1 MGRGLRPPSF
11 RRRSEGGAVRIVV
24 NGSEVKLDIGAR
36 VSDAVAT
43 VRKDGSTR
51 GIAVAVNGTVVPRSS
66 WEQTRLNDADRVEIL
81 TAVAGG

>member
-1 MGRGLRPPSF
+1 MK
-11 RRRSEGGAVRIVV
+11 VVV
-24 NGSEVKLDIGAR
+24 NGSEVELDTGAR
-36 VSDAVAT
+36 VSDAIAT

-66 WEQTRLNDADRVEIL
+66 WEQTRLDDADRVEIL

>member
-11 RRRSEGGAVRIVV
+11 RKRNEDSAVKIVV
-24 NGSEVKLDIGAR
+24 NGSEVELDAGAR

-66 WEQTRLNDADRVEIL
+66 WEQTRLDDADRIEVL